1 MQPRQTAHANCKGLD
16 ISKVDQKER
25 FEGILRA
32 VNHHEYVFYS
42 TSRETNEMQGMP
54 APAALGL
61 KQRKF
66 VL

>member
-1 MQPRQTAHANCKGLD
+1 LQRLD

-25 FEGILRA
+25 FEGILRV